1 MSTTQTTTGADTGTA
16 GKTVWTIDPSHSG
29 ASFTVR
35 HMFTKVRGR
44 FTELSGTIET
54 EGDNL
59 TDGRVS
65 VEINADTI
73 DTNDAQRDGHLR
85 TNDFFGTGE
94 NPTITF
100 RSTSVTPKGDNE
112 FVVHGDL
119 TIRGVT
125 RPVALEAEY
134 EGGGKTPFGTEVA
147 SWTAQTELDR
157 KDFDLTWN
165 APLEAGGFL
174 VGDDVKVEL
183 DIEAVKQS

>member
-1 MSTTQTTTGADTGTA
+1 MSATDTTTSTNAGAR
-16 GKTVWTIDPSHSG
+16 TVWTIDPSHSS

-35 HMFTKVRGR
+35 HMFTKTRGR
-44 FTELSGTIET
+44 FSDLSGTVET
-54 EGDNL
+54 RGDSF
-59 TDGRVS
+59 TDGQVT
-65 VEINADTI
+65 VEIKADSI

-85 TNDFFGTGE
+85 TNDFFGTGD
-94 NPTITF
+94 NPLITF
-100 RSTSVTPKGDNE
+100 RSTSTTPKGGNE
-112 FVVHGDL
+112 FRLHGDL

-125 RPVALEAEY
+125 RPITLDAEY

-147 SWTAQTELDR
+147 SWTAQTEVDR

-174 VGDDVKVEL
+174 VGDDVKITL

>member
-1 MSTTQTTTGADTGTA
+1 MSTTQAATGAGADTA
-16 GKTVWTIDPSHSG
+16 AKTVWTIDPSHSG

-54 EGDNL
+54 EGDSL

-73 DTNDAQRDGHLR
+73 DTNDAQRDAHLR

-94 NPTITF
+94 NPKITF
-100 RSTSVTPKGDNE
+100 RSTSVTPKSDNE
-112 FVVHGDL
+112 FMLHGDL

-125 RPVALEAEY
+125 RPVTLEAEY

-174 VGDDVKVEL
+174 VGDDVKIEL

>member
-1 MSTTQTTTGADTGTA
+1 MSATDSLTRAGTDTGARTT
-16 GKTVWTIDPSHSG
+16 WTIDPSHSG
-29 ASFTVR
+29 VSFTVR

-44 FTELSGTIET
+44 FTDLSGTIET
-54 EGDNL
+54 VGDSFTN
-59 TDGRVS
+59 GQVS
-65 VEINADTI
+65 VEINADSI
-73 DTNDAQRDGHLR
+73 DTNDAQRDAHLR
-85 TNDFFGTGE
+85 TNDFFGTGD

-100 RSTSVTPKGDNE
+100 TSTSVTQKQGNE
-112 FVVHGDL
+112 FLVHGDL

-125 RPVALEAEY
+125 RPVTLEAEY

-147 SWTAQTELDR
+147 SWTARTEVDR

-174 VGDDVKVEL
+174 VGDDVKIEL

>member
-1 MSTTQTTTGADTGTA
+1 MSATQATTGVGSSKAP
-16 GKTVWTIDPSHSG
+16 KTVWTIDPSHSG

-94 NPTITF
+94 NPKITF

-112 FVVHGDL
+112 FV
-119 TIRGVT
+119 
-125 RPVALEAEY
+125 
-134 EGGGKTPFGTEVA
+134 
-147 SWTAQTELDR
+147 
-157 KDFDLTWN
+157 
-165 APLEAGGFL
+165 
-174 VGDDVKVEL
+174 
-183 DIEAVKQS
+183 